1 MDCFAFSKILLRYLK
16 FLFHLEF
23 PYFCN
28 TSCMF
33 WPISIF
39 LSRSWEPL
47 FKFNIF
53 SILSIPRGNPVNLSS
68 AKTITKCKRK
78 WETAQH
84 CKKEGVPCWGG
95 ACWLWSQTPE
105 RSQDDGACDDVI
117 MAFLAWSVCE
127 DSETRLAPF
136 QGSWPARALLCV
148 ATLAA
153 PTINKAR
160 LGRSADREKPQ
171 YSFFSQIIAFPVCH
185 VTVSWQRQRA
195 IAAFQR
201 KPQHVFIIS
210 RLKRLRIHKIKP
222 LTQ

>member
-84 CKKEGVPCWGG
+84 CKKGYLAG
-95 ACWLWSQTPE
+95 A
-105 RSQDDGACDDVI
+105 G
-117 MAFLAWSVCE
+117 LAGFGPKLRNGPKM
-127 DSETRLAPF
+127 TAPATTS
-136 QGSWPARALLCV
+136 SWPSWHGASARTARRGWLLSRGHDLRARLCV